1 MPQGSGADLSE
12 RRGAA
17 YELSVTQCS
26 MDEGSLAR
34 TVWDTPRSMASWEG
48 PWAAG
53 SKKAD
58 DLARMTDGQLIEAAA
73 EWTQHGPYEMEL
85 QRRLVVALTEFK
97 SSADRSSKW
106 LLVCTVALVVLTVV
120 ITVLTLVLVV
130 NPPA

>member
-1 MPQGSGADLSE
+1 MVSS
-12 RRGAA
+12 
-17 YELSVTQCS
+17 
-26 MDEGSLAR
+26 
-34 TVWDTPRSMASWEG
+34 EG

-73 EWTQHGPYEMEL
+73 EWTQHGPYGMEL